1 MPGDTQQLQSHGI
14 VYVRRPSPALVREIG
29 RRLSATVDE
38 VRYPALVAA
47 IGVRRGARGRRL
59 IGRCVTSWRGSRRL
73 TETSCWQPPRAVL
86 QLI

>member
-38 VRYPALVAA
+38 VRYPALIAA
-47 IGVRRGARGRRL
+47 IRRETGCSRATAYRAVRDFLAQL
-59 IGRCVTSWRGSRRL
+59 
-73 TETSCWQPPRAVL
+73 ETSH
-86 QLI
+86 

>member
-1 MPGDTQQLQSHGI
+1 MNDPDQSQGHGT
-14 VYVRRPSPALVREIG
+14 VHVRRPSSALVFEIG
-29 RRLSATVDE
+29 RRLSETVDE

-47 IGVRRGARGRRL
+47 IRRETGARGRRL
-59 IGRCVTSWRGSRRL
+59 TGRCVTSWRSSRRL